1 MPSTVGAAV
10 SMPGAWSR
18 KVWISVVALT
28 AIGLVGTLVTFVG
41 FLVSGPWIGGCGG
54 VGILIFVLFV
64 IALAL
69 LGFVALN
76 GVLASIGAILLWRR
90 SRWGPLLMIPSNFLT
105 MAAFVYLP
113 VQSGQVVWAAVVL
126 LSGAAAACAVGLLL
140 WALWTRERGVER
152 VVELIVLGLIA
163 LPLVAIYV
171 VGVDHDMTAAL
182 MPPLQAA
189 APGHC

>member
-1 MPSTVGAAV
+1 MEPAI

-18 KVWISVVALT
+18 KVWTSVVALT
-28 AIGLVGTLVTFVG
+28 GIGLVGTLVTFVG
-41 FLVSGPWIGGCGG
+41 FLVSGPWVGGCGG

-163 LPLVAIYV
+163 LPLVATYV